1 LIEARF
7 VTKLA
12 HSNPST
18 RKRAGMS
25 GKSYSLSK
33 DKINFLL
40 LEGIHERAVDSIRQA
55 GYSRLQVESSAL
67 PPNELKKAL
76 AGVHFLGIR
85 SRSQISADILKQ
97 ADRLTAIGCF
107 CIGTDQVDLDIA
119 RRHGVPVFNAPYANT
134 RSVAELVL
142 AEIIMLMR
150 GIPARNAAAHRGQWL
165 KTARGSHEVR
175 GKTLGIVGF
184 GHIGSQLGIL
194 AEGLGM
200 NVIFYDIVDKL
211 SLGNATPVGS
221 LMELLHNADVV
232 SLHVPD
238 TDRTRG
244 MIGHAQLAAMKPGSQ
259 LINASRGKVVDIP
272 ALVKSL
278 KSGRLGG
285 AAIDVFPV
293 EPSGANEE
301 FVSEL
306 RGLDNV
312 LLTPHIG
319 GSTREAQENIAM
331 DVATK
336 LVRYS
341 DNGSTMGAV
350 NFPEVSLPDHAT
362 ARRILHIHRNEPGV
376 LQAINTV
383 FSEAGVNI
391 AAQYLQ
397 TTPDVGYVVMDV
409 ETDDA
414 TSLVQGLEAIP
425 ATIRTRFLY

>member
-1 LIEARF
+1 MTLLSPLQPVDTEPIIRMSAR
-7 VTKLA
+7 
-12 HSNPST
+12 HSLP
-18 RKRAGMS
+18 
-25 GKSYSLSK
+25 K

-40 LEGIHERAVDSIRQA
+40 LEGIHDRAVESIRTS
-55 GYSRLQVESSAL
+55 GYAKLQVESTAL
-67 PPNELKKAL
+67 EPAALKEAL

-85 SRSQISADILKQ
+85 SRSQITEDMLEAADK
-97 ADRLTAIGCF
+97 LTAIGCF
-107 CIGTDQVDLDIA
+107 CIGTDQVDLDAA
-119 RRHGVPVFNAPYANT
+119 RRRGIPVFNAPYANT

-142 AEIIMLMR
+142 AEIILLMR
-150 GIPARNAAAHRGQWL
+150 GIPEKNLAAHRGQWL
-165 KTARGSHEVR
+165 KTASGSHEVR

-200 NVIFYDIVDKL
+200 NVIFHDIVDKL
-211 SLGNATPVGS
+211 PLGNARQVSG
-221 LMELLHNADVV
+221 LNELLEQADIV

-238 TDRTRG
+238 TEQTRG
-244 MIGHAQLAAMKPGSQ
+244 LIGERELAAMRPGAR
-259 LINASRGKVVDIP
+259 LINASRGAVVDIP
-272 ALVKSL
+272 ALAAAL
-278 KSGRLGG
+278 KANHLAG

-293 EPSGANEE
+293 EPSGADEE
-301 FVSEL
+301 FISEL
-306 RGLDNV
+306 RGMDNV

-319 GSTREAQENIAM
+319 GSTREAQENIAL
-331 DVATK
+331 DVAGK

-350 NFPEVSLPDHAT
+350 NFPEVALPDHAT

-376 LQAINTV
+376 LQAINAV

-391 AAQYLQ
+391 VAQYLQ
-397 TTPDVGYVVMDV
+397 TLPDVGYVVMDA

-414 TSLVQGLEAIP
+414 IRIIRGLEAIP